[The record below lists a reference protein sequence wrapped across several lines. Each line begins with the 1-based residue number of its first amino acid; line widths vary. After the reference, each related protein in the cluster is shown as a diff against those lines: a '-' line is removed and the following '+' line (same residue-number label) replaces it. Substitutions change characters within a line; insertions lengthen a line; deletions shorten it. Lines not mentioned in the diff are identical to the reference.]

1 MNKAVIALLLA
12 VVTLMALGLVMLASL
27 QGAYAGSPQL
37 HQPTLG
43 LMVNQLIWIGIGL
56 VIMGAVS
63 RVDYRRWRQIATPF
77 AGMVFMLLVVALVP
91 GMGPNYYG
99 ARRWLYLGPW
109 GTFQPSVLAGLAI
122 VLFMAWWYSSEN
134 PRSPNLFWVPVAV
147 MYGWTTLIFVEPD
160 FSVAVFVL
168 LTGWVLMIL
177 GKARYDHIIISIV
190 LPVTG
195 LMWAISKDPFSR
207 AGLMDFFTRDPIAEP
222 ACLPGFVMALKAGGW
237 AGVGLGNGHW
247 TRWFLPEA
255 SGGLVT
261 AVIGEELGLA
271 ALLIMMGMFA
281 VMVVSGAYIAAKAS
295 DRFGTLL
302 GTGMV
307 ALLIIPVLLNL
318 VSVTWLFPMK
328 ALLLPLVS
336 HGGWALCATLTG
348 VGVLLNIART
358 KPGESNEPK

>member
-1 MNKAVIALLLA
+1 MNKAVIALMFA
-12 VVTLMALGLVMLASL
+12 VVFLMALGLVMLVSL

-77 AGMVFMLLVVALVP
+77 AGMVFMLLVVALIP

-109 GTFQPSVLAGLAI
+109 GTFQPSMLAGLAL
-122 VLFMAWWYSSEN
+122 VLFMAWWYSAEK
-134 PRSPNLFWVPVAV
+134 PRPPNLFWVPVAV
-147 MYGWTTLIFVEPD
+147 MYGVTTLVFVEPD
-160 FSVAVFVL
+160 FSLAMLVL
-168 LTGWVLMIL
+168 LAGWVMMIL
-177 GKARYDHIIISIV
+177 GKARCDHIIISII

-195 LMWAISKDPFSR
+195 VVWGLLKDPFN
-207 AGLMDFFTRDPIAEP
+207 GLRLMAFFKRYPEETAS
-222 ACLPGFVMALKAGGW
+222 LPVFTMALKAGGW

-247 TRWFLPEA
+247 TRCCLPEA

-271 ALLIMMGMFA
+271 ALLIMMGLFA
-281 VMVVSGAYIAAKAS
+281 VMVVSGAYIAAKAP

-348 VGVLLNIART
+348 VGVLLNIAKT
-358 KPGESNEPK
+358 KPGESNESR